1 MRLNWNRVFAV
12 LLLVLMVVFVGC
24 GGDKS
29 GKSKDAGSAD
39 QAEKKVPLQKPSKV
53 TKDSPK
59 KITWEKDGVEMVLIP
74 ESFTRTKDTYD
85 KDTYDKVGDL
95 VPGEVVKVTDYLYMD
110 TTEVAVGQFKTFLK
124 SSGYEPE
131 RPIDWEK
138 LYEYSPTS
146 DYPMIYVTWH
156 DATAYAKWVGK
167 RLPTEAEWEFAARGG
182 LVGKEFP
189 WGDDDD
195 KAVARDYAN
204 FQGTGGKD
212 KWGKTTAPVGSFKPN
227 GYGLHDMVGN
237 VWEWCGDRCVLRGGS
252 WYGITYYLRAAN
264 RNFNDPSYASY
275 INGFRCVSGFPA
287 AKQ

>member
-1 MRLNWNRVFAV
+1 MIQRSVI
-12 LLLVLMVVFVGC
+12 LLLVLMVVLVGC
-24 GGDKS
+24 GGGES

-110 TTEVAVGQFKTFLK
+110 TTEVTVGKFKTFLK

-156 DATAYAKWVGK
+156 DATVYAKWAGK
-167 RLPTEAEWEFAARGG
+167 RLPTEKEWEFAARGG
-182 LVGKEFP
+182 LKDKVYP
-189 WGDDDD
+189 WGDS
-195 KAVARDYAN
+195 ASLARDYAN
-204 FQGTGGKD
+204 YKGTGGKD
-212 KWGKTTAPVGSFKPN
+212 KWGYCAPVGSFEPN
-227 GYGLHDMVGN
+227 GYGLYDMAGN
-237 VWEWCGDRCVLRGGS
+237 VWEWCQDWYDSDEHTRVLRGGS
-252 WYGITYYLRAAN
+252 WSYGTSYLRVLGTTTT
-264 RNFNDPSYASY
+264 
-275 INGFRCVSGFPA
+275 GFDV
-287 AKQ
+287 